1 MRLTFINTILCLF
14 IVVMGIALSTSSS
27 VENDDNLAMN
37 MDWNDFDNFYPA
49 HFLNARATKSRFWK
63 RAPRRHFWK
72 RALESS
78 AIPNDMIDSNQRQN

>member
-37 MDWNDFDNFYPA
+37 MDWNDFENFYPA
-49 HFLNARATKSRFWK
+49 HFLNARAAKSRFWK

-72 RALESS
+72 RSLDQS
-78 AIPNDMIDSNQRQN
+78 AMANDMIDSTQRQN